1 MRCVPLW
8 SPDRIWSPRRYPIGH
23 GICPMYP
30 MGVDPTL
37 RVGYTPNARLCPKP
51 CSHYVF
57 TPTPLWTR
65 MSPESQRPPEDS
77 HPMAQASRMPDA
89 RGEAWRIRPCSN
101 SRPSCRSR
109 PPSTRKARSSQLRVR
124 SSGTRVLVDPRVEVV
139 LPSAMGTSLLPYTR
153 SLKDRTTCSPFAS
166 VAGRESYRLG
176 GVSPS
181 H

>member
-8 SPDRIWSPRRYPIGH
+8 SPDRIWSPRRNPIGH

-77 HPMAQASRMPDA
+77 HPMAHPMVH
-89 RGEAWRIRPCSN
+89 GEAWRIRPCSN

-109 PPSTRKARSSQLRVR
+109 PPKPASRRPPKPHSLCPGSRR

-139 LPSAMGTSLLPYTR
+139 LPSAMGTSLQPCTSR
-153 SLKDRTTCSPFAS
+153 STAVLWRTT
-166 VAGRESYRLG
+166 LN
-176 GVSPS
+176 
-181 H
+181 